1 MLDIIITFGIYI
13 SLFHFFF
20 GYINKHANVGCY
32 ENTQKNNEKLGEML
46 GRHEKLC
53 KIKWKILGDLKHGDD
68 ATLIWRGNLTEGE

>member
-1 MLDIIITFGIYI
+1 MLDIIIIFGIYI
-13 SLFHFFF
+13 SLFIFFF

-53 KIKWKILGDLKHGDD
+53 KIK
-68 ATLIWRGNLTEGE
+68 